1 MKGSSMVEA
10 LSALQD
16 VPIVAVNKSFQIS
29 NWNKE
34 AETHFGYT
42 KDDLINNIFSEII
55 ATNIDEFI
63 LSLQSENKITR
74 MDNIQII
81 SKTDNLI
88 DCSLLAVPL
97 QNGRDETFQIY
108 CYTIF
113 AHILSNTLNFIFT
126 YIGIINCF

>member
-16 VPIVAVNKSFQIS
+16 VPIVAVNKSSQILD
-29 NWNKE
+29 WNKE

-81 SKTDNLI
+81 SK
-88 DCSLLAVPL
+88 
-97 QNGRDETFQIY
+97 F
-108 CYTIF
+108 F
-113 AHILSNTLNFIFT
+113 H
-126 YIGIINCF
+126 